1 MGGILGGTNDT
12 AGFWVVHEGM
22 GGKLGGTNDTAEYWE
37 ILKKYLSVQGTG
49 TVHYCMIL
57 WGTRKY

>member
-1 MGGILGGTNDT
+1 MGGILGGTN
-12 AGFWVVHEGM
+12 
-22 GGKLGGTNDTAEYWE
+22 NTAEYWE
-37 ILKKYLSVQGTG
+37 ILKRYLSVQGTG